1 MTLPFGISN
10 LYAVMADIAP
20 QAIDQALTE
29 RSYFWRMLPKV
40 ASDRPMWQVKTAG
53 NDSATS
59 GFTVGGSLPDA
70 GAVSFSDAKMN
81 WGNYFGAIK
90 FSDRELKEAATAA
103 SRMKIGDLL
112 STHVNDLATQLVEK
126 VATDLISGATDSST
140 AGTIIGLTG
149 GAIED
154 DNTYAAIN
162 RSSVTAHAPYVND
175 NGGGGNRAVSTTLI
189 DDVLDTVRYTRE
201 GSLTVGFCDI
211 DQWNSI
217 AALSGVTETKNDR
230 TGLGVSK
237 FLGVTEIAYKGIPIV
252 AVPGYTAN
260 RLDFVDE
267 RFLEIRYLPQ
277 TGSPNTAS
285 TIEQAFDLK
294 MPEVTGD
301 SFVWKCFAYLQLVL
315 REGRLRA
322 ASLQELS

>member
-1 MTLPFGISN
+1 MTLPFGISS
-10 LYAVMADIAP
+10 LYGVMADIAP

-29 RSYFWRMLPKV
+29 RSYFWRTLPKR
-40 ASDRPMWQVKTAG
+40 ASDRPMWQVKTSG

-70 GAVSFSDAKMN
+70 GAAAFIDAKLN
-81 WGNYFGAIK
+81 WGNYVGATK

-126 VATDLISGATDSST
+126 VATDLISGSTDSST

-154 DNTYAAIN
+154 DNSYAGIN

-175 NGGGGNRAVSTTLI
+175 NTGTPRAVSTTLI
-189 DDVLDTVRYTRE
+189 DDVLDTVKYTRE
-201 GSLTVGFCDI
+201 GSLTIGFCDI

-217 AALSGVTETKNDR
+217 AALSGVTETKND
-230 TGLGVSK
+230 TSVNGVDK
-237 FLGVTEIAYKGIPIV
+237 FLGVTSITYKGIPIV
-252 AVPGYTAN
+252 AVPGYTAG

-277 TGSPNTAS
+277 TGSPNTAA

-294 MPEVTGD
+294 MPEVSGD
-301 SFVWKCFAYLQLVL
+301 SFVWKCFAYMQLVL

-322 ASLQELS
+322 ASLQDLS